1 MPRDLGENNE
11 TLYSRNSFTSIS
23 VADIQRLQAARL
35 SGTTTRVYL
44 LLKQHCYGSK
54 TTCFPSLK
62 RLADMLEMKHK
73 TAERTICRSLKEL
86 EDAGLIE
93 RNGRRKKNRFVL
105 LPEKREQNEQGTSA
119 KLDPN
124 EQGTSANRR
133 KQYSK
138 TKKSTSSLYS
148 PPHAEES
155 KIQKTKKRKEY
166 SRKWRT
172 PEERRAAK
180 AARSAARAERQ
191 RADQREAQR
200 TNPVER
206 RKRLKNALDWIAL
219 QMPCDCLMEGDK
231 EHLEDVLDEWISGLS
246 PRRRELFKIECDKT
260 FRSEMLRRIG
270 EM

>member
-1 MPRDLGENNE
+1 MPKDLPANTEI
-11 TLYSRNSFTSIS
+11 LYSRNSFTPIS

-44 LLKQHCYGSK
+44 LLKSHCFGLK

-62 RLADMLEMKHK
+62 RLAVMLGLEHK
-73 TAERTICRSLKEL
+73 SALKTICRSLKEL

-93 RNGRRKKNRFVL
+93 RNGRKQKNRFVM
-105 LPEKREQNEQGTSA
+105 LPENGVNTELPKVENLLENEVPIFG
-119 KLDPN
+119 
-124 EQGTSANRR
+124 NRR
-133 KQYSK
+133 KQYSEK
-138 TKKSTSSLYS
+138 EETPPLYS
-148 PPHAEES
+148 PPQAEES

-180 AARSAARAERQ
+180 AERAVARAERQ

-200 TNPVER
+200 NNPIER
-206 RKRLKNALDWIAL
+206 QKRLKDALDWIAL
-219 QMPCDCLMEGDK
+219 RMPVECLMEGDK
-231 EHLEDVLDEWISGLS
+231 EHLEDALDEWINGLS
-246 PRRRELFKIECDKT
+246 EQRRKLFKIECDKT

>member
-1 MPRDLGENNE
+1 MPKDLPANTEI
-11 TLYSRNSFTSIS
+11 LYSRNSFTQIS

-54 TTCFPSLK
+54 TTCFPSLR
-62 RLADMLEMKHK
+62 RLAEMLEMKHK

-133 KQYSK
+133 KQDIEK
-138 TKKSTSSLYS
+138 EKSTSSLYS
-148 PPHAEES
+148 PPQAEES
-155 KIQKTKKRKEY
+155 KIQKTKKRKENY
-166 SRKWRT
+166 RKWKS
-172 PEERRAAK
+172 PAERREAK
-180 AARSAARAERQ
+180 AKRAAERAQ
-191 RADQREAQR
+191 RQRTAEREAQR

-206 RKRLKNALDWIAL
+206 QKRLKNALDWIAL
-219 QMPCDCLMEGDK
+219 RMPVECLMEGDK
-231 EHLEDVLDEWISGLS
+231 EHLEGVLDEWINGLS
-246 PRRRELFKIECDKT
+246 PHRRKLFDIKSDRK
-260 FRSEMLRRIG
+260 FRSLMIARI
-270 EM
+270 EEL